1 MNITE
6 IKWSLMR
13 QFREA
18 GLETPDLD
26 ARALMMAAT
35 GLTHT
40 DLITRGSEP
49 LPSQTLDV
57 IADYAVR
64 RLAGEPIDHI
74 LGYRE
79 FYGRRFKVS
88 KDVLSPRPETEMLVD
103 GALTILKNK
112 PKAHIL
118 DLGTG
123 SGAIIISILAKLEEV
138 EGVAVDISDTALE
151 VAQEN
156 AAVHNVDGRLTC
168 LQGSWLNPVSGRFD
182 IIVSNPPY
190 ITVRAMK
197 DLDVEVKDY
206 DPGLALSG
214 GEDGLMAYR
223 DILAK
228 AANHLNS
235 DGILLFEIGYDQ
247 GLSVSALLDEAGF
260 TDISVHKD
268 LSGHDRMIRAAL

>member
-1 MNITE
+1 MTITE
-6 IKWSLMR
+6 VKRALIK

-26 ARALMMAAT
+26 TRALIMAAA
-35 GLTHT
+35 GFTHT
-40 DLITRGSEP
+40 DIITRGAEP
-49 LPSQTLDV
+49 LLAQTLDE

-79 FYGRRFKVS
+79 FYGRAFRVS

-103 GALTILKNK
+103 AALGLLKEN
-112 PKAHIL
+112 PKACIL

-123 SGAIIISILAKLEEV
+123 SGAIIISLLAEMKEI
-138 EGVAVDISDTALE
+138 EGVAVDISKTALDI
-151 VAQEN
+151 AQEN
-156 AAVHNVDGRLTC
+156 AAEHNVEDRLKF
-168 LQGSWLNPVSGRFD
+168 LQGSWFTPVSGRFD

-197 DLDVEVKDY
+197 SLDVEVKDY

-223 DILAK
+223 DILVK
-228 AANHLNS
+228 AANHLSPN
-235 DGILLFEIGYDQ
+235 GILLFEIGYDQ

-268 LSGHDRMIRAAL
+268 LSGHDRMIKAAL